1 MAAGPVQVSLDD
13 ACRQRWKDLSQED
26 LADLEEEMKETLH
39 DSVHRDA
46 SLACEEV
53 DRLIAMALRMLP
65 VEIQKMPARQAFMP
79 VESLFTPGFQQSSAD
94 IAAHRASAEKGPMP
108 VQKSRHASSNA
119 SAASSTASGK
129 KSSPNR
135 LLLGNHGSGSRL
147 PGNGYGKVPM
157 AHVVV
162 EKRLSDETP
171 EEKLS
176 RLQSG
181 MRALEEVSEEIT
193 GLSDNLHDLMTVD
206 LTHHRRSLLLG
217 LEDKMKY
224 GNTPCTEE
232 PGLCI
237 PRNHLEELE
246 A

>member
-1 MAAGPVQVSLDD
+1 MTAGPVQIGLDD
-13 ACRQRWKDLSQED
+13 ACKQRWKNLSQEELD
-26 LADLEEEMKETLH
+26 DLEVEMKETLH

-46 SLACEEV
+46 LLACEEV

-65 VEIQKMPARQAFMP
+65 VEIQRMPAHQAFMP
-79 VESLFTPGFQQSSAD
+79 VESLFTPGVQQSSAD
-94 IAAHRASAEKGPMP
+94 AAAHRASAEKGPMP

-119 SAASSTASGK
+119 SAASSSASGK

-135 LLLGNHGSGSRL
+135 LLLGSHGSGSRS
-147 PGNGYGKVPM
+147 PYGNAYAKVPM

-217 LEDKMKY
+217 LEGKMMY
-224 GNTPCTEE
+224 GNAPCGEE
-232 PGLCI
+232 
-237 PRNHLEELE
+237 